1 MTPPLTQPRP
11 VVRSQRRFLA
21 VLAVGLGLVAL
32 AAVYLVFQLS
42 RGDSPNAEADFA
54 KATCEDFDL
63 AEIANSSAISVESSN
78 AAVRDDPDLEGGHL
92 YCNYTSDSGLAL
104 TITVVA
110 SPDEDGAADSLE
122 LARQASEAGSVQ
134 TVEEFD
140 SGDHTGFTRVFSKE
154 SLQRFSLF
162 SAAGRLAIT
171 VRMEA
176 KPAAFEPSE
185 AVGFVEDLAAQARD
199 RFAAYV

>member
-11 VVRSQRRFLA
+11 AVRSQRRFLA

-63 AEIANSSAISVESSN
+63 AEIANSSAISVESSR
-78 AAVRDDPDLEGGHL
+78 AGLWDDLDRGQLN
-92 YCNYTSDSGLAL
+92 CDYTADSGLAL
-104 TITVVA
+104 TITVIA
-110 SPDEDGAADSLE
+110 SADDDGPANSLE
-122 LARQASEAGSVQ
+122 RAREVSEAGSG
-134 TVEEFD
+134 TTIEDFD
-140 SGDHTGFTRVFSKE
+140 NGDHTGFTKVFSRE
-154 SLQRFSLF
+154 SVQSLSLF
-162 SAAGRLAIT
+162 SAAGRLSVT
-171 VRMEA
+171 VALDA

-185 AVGFVEDLAAQARD
+185 AVGLVEALAAQARD
-199 RFAAYV
+199 RFEAYV